1 MTTLSQVI
9 SSLQSILKDHGDLA
23 VYMDTGDLVLPVG
36 FTLVHKGK
44 DTRDKR
50 VALITID
57 TKEGED
63 A

>member
-23 VYMDTGDLVLPVG
+23 VYVDTGDLVLPVG

-50 VALITID
+50 GALITID
-57 TKEGED
+57 AEEGD
-63 A
+63 ND